1 MNHHT
6 MVFDINLNLK
16 RFLHVVFFLMKITVG
31 GVPPLTPTV
40 AGSVLA
46 VAIIL
51 RLAKRDAVS
60 INCYEKCKAGFIW
73 VHNAVCP
80 NFKKTINM
88 KSI

>member
-60 INCYEKCKAGFIW
+60 IEKCKAGFIW

-80 NFKKTINM
+80 NFKKTKNM